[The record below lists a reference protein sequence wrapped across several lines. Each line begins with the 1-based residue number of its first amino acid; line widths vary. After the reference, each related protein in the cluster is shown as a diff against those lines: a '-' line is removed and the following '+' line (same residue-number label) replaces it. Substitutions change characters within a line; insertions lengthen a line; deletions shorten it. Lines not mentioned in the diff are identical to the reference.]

1 MQFRQLSAIF
11 LVFLIS
17 FAVSG
22 VAPTKSELESMYDK
36 AFRAFD
42 SANYDEALAA
52 LDAIDTRQP
61 DLAESL
67 NLRGVVYMRQG
78 KYDRAEATL
87 RKVLSIDPKFWN
99 AGFNLAEIS
108 FLKKDWVEAR
118 NRFEVLIARENEG
131 MQSEMSQLIQ
141 YKILLTFVLQGKEN
155 MVDWIL
161 NQFELAKG
169 SPALYYSNA
178 AIALQH
184 GNQKE
189 ATEWMS
195 AAKKHFAAPL
205 NELFAESFYEI
216 GWLQRPAGKPRAALE
231 ITSAAERAE
240 RLKTE
245 AKVNFEKAE
254 RAFEQRDIDAAVKFL
269 DLAEAAVPND
279 AASDNLR
286 GEILMDQGR
295 FDEAEV
301 VLRRAFTANPKF
313 REAQYNLA
321 QIPFKRGEYAKSR
334 DRFEAL
340 FAETPGDD
348 LNQAAQLIKF
358 KIFLT
363 FLLENRESEARQL
376 MDQFTFTGDS
386 PALYYAQS
394 AWEFEHGNADRGSDW
409 IASAQKIYSPA
420 LNLVFADSL
429 YDVGWLKRP
438 AGKTPSLEATLE
450 QAASPPATE
459 AKPAMRLGLA
469 GPLPGTMGAAGTMGN
484 SPTGHTTQAVP
495 SKAQTASIPTALAT
509 PVLAPSPPDAARLN
523 PASAKLSSTPLAK
536 SPVSVSAASANAPVV
551 TVLGRIRQWLQPVF
565 AEMSDDLPSP
575 RTLLVGVLL
584 VAGILLLVWTVV
596 QFLHRNLPPGLIQ
609 GSPVPLTEPPL
620 SGDISQAG
628 SEQKISNNLL
638 NYGPPKLSLQ
648 LQARETAVDP
658 TALPLL
664 AANDDALGVQELLN
678 DVRETNSEAVEEIA
692 SGAPFYSETA
702 AREEERAAVEQE
714 VISEISLPH
723 DSEEISRAAGEPSA
737 LAIDS
742 EILTEIEIPPAIAE
756 TTWRVT
762 DLEKRQETAQ
772 STIADLASL
781 GEELTAPDE
790 SVGQGQPIPQ
800 LMASPFTEP
809 ALSEPA
815 QPEAEFTAGSA
826 SPEAVTAETTAS
838 RDAAQSGAEPLS
850 FPPRITST
858 EPISPQP
865 TTPTIMQE
873 MTITPSPAAQAF
885 SSTMPTQRPAG
896 AMQTAVQLTFSME
909 IGSMQ
914 LTPTFEMRDLQ
925 LRPTSRVVTMR
936 LAPSQAPHPPLDLQI
951 TFEIVKIELEGE
963 TISTVRLVPSGQEK
977 PTVISSSSF
986 AVARFELEPNS
997 GIASVQLTP
1006 SHQGGASVHLTAG
1019 FQISAIE
1026 FSPGFGIA
1034 AIVLNST
1041 SRNVSLQLPGAEPT
1055 IEDAPVFAV
1064 EKVEMNGSQL
1074 GLIQVTQLSSGHL

>member
-1 MQFRQLSAIF
+1 MQFRKLSAILLLF
-11 LVFLIS
+11 LTS
-17 FAVSG
+17 FAISG

-36 AFRAFD
+36 AFQAFD
-42 SANYDEALAA
+42 AANYGEALTA
-52 LDAIDTRQP
+52 LDAIDARQP

-87 RKVLSIDPKFWN
+87 RKALSIEPKFWN
-99 AGFNLAEIS
+99 AGFNLAEIA
-108 FLKKDWVEAR
+108 FLKKDWAEAR

-216 GWLQRPAGKPRAALE
+216 GWMQRPAGKPRAALE
-231 ITSAAERAE
+231 VTSAAERSE
-240 RLKTE
+240 QLKTD
-245 AKVNFEKAE
+245 AKVNLEKAG
-254 RAFEQRDIDAAVKFL
+254 RAFEQRDIDAALKYL

-279 AASDNLR
+279 PASDNLR

-301 VLRRAFTANPKF
+301 ALRRAFTANPKF

-321 QIPFKRGEYAKSR
+321 QIPFKKGEYAKSR
-334 DRFEAL
+334 DRLEAL

-363 FLLENRESEARQL
+363 FLLENKESEAQQL

-394 AWEFEHGNADRGSDW
+394 AWEFKHSNVDRGNDW
-409 IASAQKIYSPA
+409 ITSAQKIYSPA

-429 YDVGWLKRP
+429 YDIGWLKRS
-438 AGKTPSLEATLE
+438 ARKTPPIESTLE
-450 QAASPPATE
+450 QAGAPQATE
-459 AKPAMRLGLA
+459 PKPAMRLGLGA
-469 GPLPGTMGAAGTMGN
+469 LPGAMGAGGTTGN
-484 SPTGHTTQAVP
+484 LPTGHTTQAAP
-495 SKAQTASIPTALAT
+495 SKAQTSSVPTALAT
-509 PVLAPSPPDAARLN
+509 PVLSPSLTGSARPDAT
-523 PASAKLSSTPLAK
+523 SAKLSSTPLAK
-536 SPVSVSAASANAPVV
+536 PPVSVSAASANATAV
-551 TVLGRIRQWLQPVF
+551 TVLGGFRQWLQSMF
-565 AEMSDDLPSP
+565 ARMLDASPSP

-584 VAGILLLVWTVV
+584 VAGILLLVWSIV
-596 QFLHRNLPPGLIQ
+596 QLLHRNLSAGLIQ
-609 GSPVPLTEPPL
+609 GSHVLLTEPPL
-620 SGDISQAG
+620 SGDFSEAGDEQRIS
-628 SEQKISNNLL
+628 SNLL
-638 NYGPPKLSLQ
+638 DYGPPKLSLE
-648 LQARETAVDP
+648 LQARETSVDP

-664 AANDDALGVQELLN
+664 AA
-678 DVRETNSEAVEEIA
+678 
-692 SGAPFYSETA
+692 
-702 AREEERAAVEQE
+702 
-714 VISEISLPH
+714 
-723 DSEEISRAAGEPSA
+723 
-737 LAIDS
+737 
-742 EILTEIEIPPAIAE
+742 TEMPLAIAE
-756 TTWRVT
+756 TTWPVT
-762 DLEKRQETAQ
+762 DLEKRQETPQ
-772 STIADLASL
+772 STVADLEPL
-781 GEELTAPDE
+781 WEELAAPDE

-800 LMASPFTEP
+800 LTAAPFTEP
-809 ALSEPA
+809 ASSEPT
-815 QPEAEFTAGSA
+815 QPEPEFTDGSVNPLVAG
-826 SPEAVTAETTAS
+826 VETTAS
-838 RDAAQSGAEPLS
+838 REAAQAPAEPLS
-850 FPPRITST
+850 FPSITVS
-858 EPISPQP
+858 EPTSAQP

-873 MTITPSPAAQAF
+873 ITITPPPVAHTFSP
-885 SSTMPTQRPAG
+885 TMPAQRPAG
-896 AMQTAVQLTFSME
+896 AMETAVQLTFSME

-925 LRPTSRVVTMR
+925 LKPTSRVVTMR
-936 LAPSQAPHPPLDLQI
+936 LAPSQTPHPPLDLQI

-963 TISTVRLVPSGQEK
+963 TISTVRLVPSAQEK
-977 PTVISSSSF
+977 PAVISSSSF
-986 AVARFELEPNS
+986 AVSRFELEPNS
-997 GIASVQLTP
+997 GIASVQLAS
-1006 SHQGGASVHLTAG
+1006 SHQAGASVHLTAS

-1041 SRNVSLQLPGAEPT
+1041 SRDVSLQLPGAEPT
-1055 IEDAPVFAV
+1055 IEDAPVFAI
-1064 EKVEMNGSQL
+1064 EKIEMNGSQL
-1074 GLIQVTQLSSGHL
+1074 GLIQVTQRSSGQL

>member
-1 MQFRQLSAIF
+1 
-11 LVFLIS
+11 
-17 FAVSG
+17 
-22 VAPTKSELESMYDK
+22 MYDK

-42 SANYDEALAA
+42 AANYNDALTA
-52 LDAIDTRQP
+52 LDAIDARQP

-87 RKVLSIDPKFWN
+87 RKALSIEPKFWN
-99 AGFNLAEIS
+99 AGFNLAEIA
-108 FLKKDWVEAR
+108 FLKKDWPEAR

-131 MQSEMSQLIQ
+131 MQTEMSQLIQ

-195 AAKKHFAAPL
+195 AAKKHFATPL

-216 GWLQRPAGKPRAALE
+216 GWMQRPAGKPRAALE

-240 RLKTE
+240 RLKTD
-245 AKVNFEKAE
+245 AKVNLEKAE
-254 RAFEQRDIDAAVKFL
+254 RAFEQRDIDAALKFL

-295 FDEAEV
+295 FDEAEI

-334 DRFEAL
+334 DRLEAL
-340 FAETPGDD
+340 FAETPGDG
-348 LNQAAQLIKF
+348 LNQASQLIKF

-363 FLLENRESEARQL
+363 FLLENKESEARQL

-394 AWEFEHGNADRGSDW
+394 AWEFKHGNVDQGNDW
-409 IASAQKIYSPA
+409 ITSAQKIYSPA

-429 YDVGWLKRP
+429 YDIGYLKRP
-438 AGKTPSLEATLE
+438 ARNTPPIGATLE
-450 QAASPPATE
+450 QAGAPPATE
-459 AKPAMRLGLA
+459 SKPAMRLGLGGALPATMDA
-469 GPLPGTMGAAGTMGN
+469 GGARETPPPG
-484 SPTGHTTQAVP
+484 PTTQAAP
-495 SKAQTASIPTALAT
+495 SKAQTVSIPTALAT
-509 PVLAPSPPDAARLN
+509 PVLAPSLTNSALPN
-523 PASAKLSSTPLAK
+523 PASAKLSSIPLAK
-536 SPVSVSAASANAPVV
+536 PSVSVSAASANAAPV
-551 TVLGRIRQWLQPVF
+551 TVTGRFRQWLQPVF
-565 AEMSDDLPSP
+565 AGILDVLPSP

-584 VAGILLLVWTVV
+584 LAGILLLVWSIV
-596 QFLHRNLPPGLIQ
+596 QLLHRNFSAGLIQ
-609 GSPVPLTEPPL
+609 GSPVLLTEPPL
-620 SGDISQAG
+620 SRGISEAGD
-628 SEQKISNNLL
+628 EQKISSNVLD
-638 NYGPPKLSLQ
+638 YGPPKLSLQ

-658 TALPLL
+658 TALPSP
-664 AANDDALGVQELLN
+664 AGTGDALGVQELLN
-678 DVRETNSEAVEEIA
+678 DIPETNSSV
-692 SGAPFYSETA
+692 
-702 AREEERAAVEQE
+702 
-714 VISEISLPH
+714 LH
-723 DSEEISRAAGEPSA
+723 DSEEVSRVTGTSSA
-737 LAIDS
+737 RAIDS
-742 EILTEIEIPPAIAE
+742 EVLTEIEMPAAIAE
-756 TTWRVT
+756 TTWPGT
-762 DLEKRQETAQ
+762 DLEKGQETPH
-772 STIADLASL
+772 STVSDLASRW
-781 GEELTAPDE
+781 EELAAPHE

-800 LMASPFTEP
+800 LTAAPFTDP
-809 ALSEPA
+809 ALSEPT
-815 QPEAEFTAGSA
+815 QPEPEVTDGSVNPLAVVAEAM
-826 SPEAVTAETTAS
+826 AS
-838 RDAAQSGAEPLS
+838 RDAAQSTAEPLS
-850 FPPRITST
+850 FPSIAVSEPTSA
-858 EPISPQP
+858 QP

-873 MTITPSPAAQAF
+873 MTITPPPAAHTF
-885 SSTMPTQRPAG
+885 SPTMPGQRPAG
-896 AMQTAVQLTFSME
+896 AMQTAVQLTLSME

-914 LTPTFEMRDLQ
+914 LTPAFEMRDLQ

-936 LAPSQAPHPPLDLQI
+936 LAPSEAPHPPLDLQI
-951 TFEIVKIELEGE
+951 TFEIVKVELEGE
-963 TISTVRLVPSGQEK
+963 TISTIRLVPSALEK
-977 PTVISSSSF
+977 PAIVSSSSF
-986 AVARFELEPNS
+986 AVSRFELEPNS

-1006 SHQGGASVHLTAG
+1006 SHQAGASVYLTAG

-1041 SRNVSLQLPGAEPT
+1041 SRNVTLQLPGAEPT
-1055 IEDAPVFAV
+1055 IEDTPVFTIG
-1064 EKVEMNGSQL
+1064 KVEMNGSQL
-1074 GLIQVTQLSSGHL
+1074 GLIQVTQLSSGHI

>member
-11 LVFLIS
+11 LLVLTS

-22 VAPTKSELESMYDK
+22 VAPTKSELELMYDK

-52 LDAIDTRQP
+52 LDAIDARQP
-61 DLAESL
+61 DLAESF

-87 RKVLSIDPKFWN
+87 RKALSIDPKFWN
-99 AGFNLAEIS
+99 AGFNLAEIA

-131 MQSEMSQLIQ
+131 MQSDMSQLIQ

-216 GWLQRPAGKPRAALE
+216 GWMQRPAGKPRAALE

-245 AKVNFEKAE
+245 AKVNFEKAG
-254 RAFEQRDIDAAVKFL
+254 RAFEQRDIDAALKFL
-269 DLAEAAVPND
+269 DLAEAAAPND

-321 QIPFKRGEYAKSR
+321 QIPFKKGEYGKSR
-334 DRFEAL
+334 DRLEAL

-363 FLLENRESEARQL
+363 FLLENKESEARQL

-394 AWEFEHGNADRGSDW
+394 AWEFKHGNVDRGNDW
-409 IASAQKIYSPA
+409 ITSAQKIYSPA

-429 YDVGWLKRP
+429 YDIGWLKRP
-438 AGKTPSLEATLE
+438 ARKTPPIEATLA
-450 QAASPPATE
+450 QAASPAATE
-459 AKPAMRLGLA
+459 PKPAMRLGLA
-469 GPLPGTMGAAGTMGN
+469 GALSGAMGAGGTTGN
-484 SPTGHTTQAVP
+484 SPVGPTTQAAP
-495 SKAQTASIPTALAT
+495 SKAQTASIPTVLAT
-509 PVLAPSPPDAARLN
+509 PVLAPSPMGSARPN
-523 PASAKLSSTPLAK
+523 PAPAKLSSTPLAK
-536 SPVSVSAASANAPVV
+536 PPVSVSAAPANAPAV
-551 TVLGRIRQWLQPVF
+551 TLLGRIRQRLQPVY
-565 AEMSDDLPSP
+565 AGMLDTLPSP

-584 VAGILLLVWTVV
+584 VAGILLLVWTIV

-620 SGDISQAG
+620 SGDISEAG
-628 SEQKISNNLL
+628 YEQKISSNLL
-638 NYGPPKLSLQ
+638 NYGPRKLSLQ
-648 LQARETAVDP
+648 LQARETSVDP
-658 TALPLL
+658 TALSVLT
-664 AANDDALGVQELLN
+664 ANDDGLGVQELLN
-678 DVRETNSEAVEEIA
+678 DMPGANSEAVEEIA
-692 SGAPFYSETA
+692 PHASFYSEPATRA
-702 AREEERAAVEQE
+702 EERASVEQE
-714 VISEISLPH
+714 AVSEISRRY
-723 DSEEISRAAGEPSA
+723 DSEEVSRAAGKPSA
-737 LAIDS
+737 LAVDS
-742 EILTEIEIPPAIAE
+742 PVLTEIEMPLAIAE
-756 TTWRVT
+756 TTQPVT
-762 DLEKRQETAQ
+762 DLEKRHETPQ
-772 STIADLASL
+772 STVDDL
-781 GEELTAPDE
+781 GEELAAPDE

-800 LMASPFTEP
+800 LT
-809 ALSEPA
+809 
-815 QPEAEFTAGSA
+815 TAPSA
-826 SPEAVTAETTAS
+826 AETI
-838 RDAAQSGAEPLS
+838 S
-850 FPPRITST
+850 FPSLLRKRSISMTTAP

-873 MTITPSPAAQAF
+873 MTITPPPAAHAF
-885 SSTMPTQRPAG
+885 SSTMPAQRPAG
-896 AMQTAVQLTFSME
+896 AMQTAVQLTLSME

-914 LTPTFEMRDLQ
+914 LTPTFKMRDLQ

-936 LAPSQAPHPPLDLQI
+936 LAPCQTPNPPLDLQI

-977 PTVISSSSF
+977 PAVISSSSSF
-986 AVARFELEPNS
+986 AVAKFELEPNS

-1006 SHQGGASVHLTAG
+1006 SHQAGASVHLTAD

-1041 SRNVSLQLPGAEPT
+1041 SRNISLQLPGAEPA
-1055 IEDAPVFAV
+1055 IEDAPVFAI

-1074 GLIQVTQLSSGHL
+1074 GLIQVTQLSPGHL

>member
-1 MQFRQLSAIF
+1 
-11 LVFLIS
+11 
-17 FAVSG
+17 
-22 VAPTKSELESMYDK
+22 MYDK
-36 AFRAFD
+36 AFQAFD
-42 SANYDEALAA
+42 AANYDEALTA
-52 LDAIDTRQP
+52 LDAIDARQP

-87 RKVLSIDPKFWN
+87 RKALSIEPKFWN
-99 AGFNLAEIS
+99 AGFNLAEIA
-108 FLKKDWVEAR
+108 FLKKDWAEAR

-216 GWLQRPAGKPRAALE
+216 GWMQRPAGKPRAALE

-245 AKVNFEKAE
+245 AKVNLEKAG
-254 RAFEQRDIDAAVKFL
+254 RAFEQRDIDAALKFL

-321 QIPFKRGEYAKSR
+321 QIPFKKGEYAKSR
-334 DRFEAL
+334 DRLEAL

-363 FLLENRESEARQL
+363 FLLENKESEAQQL

-394 AWEFEHGNADRGSDW
+394 AWEFKHGNVDRGNDW
-409 IASAQKIYSPA
+409 ITSAQKIYSPA

-429 YDVGWLKRP
+429 YDIGWLKRP
-438 AGKTPSLEATLE
+438 ARKTPPIEATLA
-450 QAASPPATE
+450 QAGSPPATE
-459 AKPAMRLGLA
+459 PKPAMRLGLA
-469 GPLPGTMGAAGTMGN
+469 GALPGTMGAGGTTGN
-484 SPTGHTTQAVP
+484 PPAGHTTQAAP

-509 PVLAPSPPDAARLN
+509 PVLAPSPMGSARPN

-536 SPVSVSAASANAPVV
+536 PPVSVSAASANAPAV
-551 TVLGRIRQWLQPVF
+551 TVLGRIRQWLQPVY
-565 AEMSDDLPSP
+565 AGMLDNLPSP

-584 VAGILLLVWTVV
+584 VAGILLLVWTIV

-620 SGDISQAG
+620 SGDISEAG
-628 SEQKISNNLL
+628 YEQKISSNLL

-648 LQARETAVDP
+648 LQARETSVDP

-664 AANDDALGVQELLN
+664 AANDDALGVQELL
-678 DVRETNSEAVEEIA
+678 DDMPETNSEAVEEIA
-692 SGAPFYSETA
+692 PHASFYSEPAT
-702 AREEERAAVEQE
+702 REEERASVEQE
-714 VISEISLPH
+714 AVSEISRPH
-723 DSEEISRAAGEPSA
+723 DSEEVSRAAGEPSA

-742 EILTEIEIPPAIAE
+742 EVLTEIEMPLAIAE
-756 TTWRVT
+756 TTWPVT
-762 DLEKRQETAQ
+762 DLEKRQETPQ
-772 STIADLASL
+772 STVADLAPL
-781 GEELTAPDE
+781 GEELAAPDE

-800 LMASPFTEP
+800 LTGRAIYRTR
-809 ALSEPA
+809 LSEPT
-815 QPEAEFTAGSA
+815 QPEPEFTDGS
-826 SPEAVTAETTAS
+826 
-838 RDAAQSGAEPLS
+838 
-850 FPPRITST
+850 
-858 EPISPQP
+858 
-865 TTPTIMQE
+865 
-873 MTITPSPAAQAF
+873 
-885 SSTMPTQRPAG
+885 
-896 AMQTAVQLTFSME
+896 
-909 IGSMQ
+909 
-914 LTPTFEMRDLQ
+914 
-925 LRPTSRVVTMR
+925 
-936 LAPSQAPHPPLDLQI
+936 
-951 TFEIVKIELEGE
+951 
-963 TISTVRLVPSGQEK
+963 
-977 PTVISSSSF
+977 
-986 AVARFELEPNS
+986 
-997 GIASVQLTP
+997 
-1006 SHQGGASVHLTAG
+1006 
-1019 FQISAIE
+1019 
-1026 FSPGFGIA
+1026 
-1034 AIVLNST
+1034 
-1041 SRNVSLQLPGAEPT
+1041 
-1055 IEDAPVFAV
+1055 
-1064 EKVEMNGSQL
+1064 
-1074 GLIQVTQLSSGHL
+1074 